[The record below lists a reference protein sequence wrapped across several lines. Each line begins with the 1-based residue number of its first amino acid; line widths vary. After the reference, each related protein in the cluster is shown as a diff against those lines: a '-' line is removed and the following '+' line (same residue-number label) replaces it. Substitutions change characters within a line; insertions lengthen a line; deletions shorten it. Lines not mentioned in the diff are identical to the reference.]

1 MRRLVLLPGA
11 RMALRLLLTLL
22 LLCLW
27 SLSLSII
34 GAQAVAASTSARPW
48 MNRSLSP
55 DQRADLLLAQ
65 MTLDEKIA
73 MLHGWSGGSYVGY
86 IPANTRLGIPALGLE
101 DGPAGVADGMTGVT
115 AFPAPEALAASWDT
129 SLMRQYGQDL
139 GNEEWGKGANVAL
152 APTVNILRNPQWGRS
167 FETLGEDPYLTAM
180 LASADIQG
188 IQSQHVIATVKHYA
202 ANNQEYHRTTV
213 SANVDERTLHEIYLP
228 AFEYAVRQAGVG
240 AVMCSYNK
248 VNNVYA
254 CENPYLLD
262 TTLKGTFG
270 FAGFVMSDWGATHS
284 TVPAITAG
292 LDMEMPDSTY
302 FGNALK
308 QAVLSGQV
316 SMATIDEAVHRIL
329 RTMFAIGLFD
339 YPTTGSPSATVTNAQ
354 HAQFARQAAEAGTVL
369 LKNDGQL
376 LPLDPSKIHS
386 IAVIGPDAS
395 VAPQATGGG
404 SAHVIPPYVVT
415 PLQGITQRAGSG
427 VTVRYAQGITT
438 TGTLPPIEAQYLTPP
453 SGSGQGLLGE
463 YFTNMTLSGS
473 PVLTRVDSQI
483 NFDWN
488 GQSPGPGV
496 PATQWSARWT
506 GTLTPPVSGT
516 YTFSLTSDDGSRL
529 YINNQLL
536 IDNWR
541 DQATTTETASIQL
554 TAGQPYAIRVEY
566 YQNGGASNVALG
578 WSIPGQENTL
588 LSQAVELARSSD
600 VAIVF
605 VNDVES
611 EGSDRSSLE
620 LPGAQDQLI
629 EAVAQ
634 ANPRTIVVLNTGGP
648 VLMPWVDQVPA
659 LLEAWYP
666 GQEDGNA
673 IAAVLFGDVNPSGKL
688 PMTFPRSASDL
699 PASTPAQYPGIND
712 QADYSEGVF
721 VGYRYYDERGIT
733 PLFPFGYGLSYTTFR
748 YSHLRVT
755 PTQADYRSRIA
766 VDLDVTNTGRRAGAE
781 VVQLYVGMPS
791 TNVPEPPR
799 QLKGFQKVFLQP
811 GQTKHVHFE
820 LNPRD
825 LSYWDVHAHSWVVQD
840 GSYSVQVGS
849 SSRDIRLRGSFTVRV
864 TNGPRYVSVQAPA
877 LLAGGG
883 SATVTT
889 SFTNGGD
896 LTAHA
901 LRLELQAP
909 QGWQARPE
917 GTSTFATVEAGQTV
931 QVRWQVTAPPGASP
945 GSYALQASARFV
957 SADGPGH
964 VQASTSLTVPYP
976 SLAAAYNNVG
986 ISDDSNPSAGNF
998 DGGGYSY
1005 SAQALAAVGLTPGA
1019 TVVHDGVT
1027 FTWPNVPPGQ
1037 PDNVSA
1043 QGQVIAFSAQGTK
1056 LAFLGAAAFGT
1067 QSGTLTIVYSDG
1079 SQQQATLTLAD
1090 WYANQPA
1097 PGDEL
1102 LATADHWN
1110 RPPGDTLGPHAVS
1123 IYYTALPLQAGKSV
1137 AYLILPTN
1145 SNLHLF
1151 AAAAS

>member
-1 MRRLVLLPGA
+1 MRRLFLWQSA
-11 RMALRLLLTLL
+11 RTALTLGLL
-22 LLCLW
+22 LLLLLLN
-27 SLSLSII
+27 SL
-34 GAQAVAASTSARPW
+34 AVQSGQTAAAASTQARPW
-48 MNRSLSP
+48 MNRALSP
-55 DQRADLLLAQ
+55 DRRADLLLAQ

-86 IPANTRLGIPALGLE
+86 IPANARLGIPALGLE

-115 AFPAPEALAASWDT
+115 AFPAPEALAASWDPT
-129 SLMRQYGQDL
+129 LARLYGQAL
-139 GNEEWGKGANVAL
+139 GSEEWGKGANVAL

-167 FETLGEDPYLTAM
+167 FETLGEDPYLTGT

-228 AFEYAVRQAGVG
+228 AFEAAVRQGGVG

-248 VNNVYA
+248 VNSVYA
-254 CENPYLLD
+254 CENPYLLS
-262 TTLKGTFG
+262 TTLKGTFD
-270 FAGFVMSDWGATHS
+270 FPGFVMSDWGATHS

-302 FGNALK
+302 FGSALK
-308 QAVLSGQV
+308 QAVLDGQV

-329 RTMFAIGLFD
+329 RSMFAIGLFD

-354 HAQFARQAAEAGTVL
+354 HAQLARQAAEAGTVL
-369 LKNDGQL
+369 LKNSGQL
-376 LPLDPSKIHS
+376 LPLDASKLHS

-415 PLQGITQRAGSG
+415 PLQGISERAGSG

-438 TGTLPPIEAQYLTPP
+438 TGTLPPIEAQYLQPP
-453 SGSGQGLLGE
+453 SGDGQGLQGE
-463 YFTNMTLSGS
+463 YFSNMTLSGS
-473 PVLTRVDSQI
+473 PVLTRLDSQI

-506 GTLTPPVSGT
+506 GRLTPPVSGT

-529 YINNQLL
+529 YLNNQLL

-541 DQATTTETASIQL
+541 DQATTTETATVQL
-554 TAGQPYAIRVEY
+554 TAGQSYAIRVEY
-566 YQNGGASNVALG
+566 YQNGGASNLALG
-578 WSIPGQENTL
+578 WSIPGQENAL
-588 LSQAVELARSSD
+588 LNQAVELARSSD

-629 EAVAQ
+629 AAVAQ
-634 ANPRTIVVLNTGGP
+634 ANPHTIVVLNTGGP

-699 PASTPAQYPGIND
+699 PASTPAQYPGLND

-721 VGYRYYDERGIT
+721 VGYRYYDARGIT

-748 YSHLRVT
+748 YSHLRVS
-755 PTQADYRSRIA
+755 PTQADYRSRIS

-781 VVQLYVGMPS
+781 VVQLYLGIPS
-791 TNVPEPPR
+791 TNVAEPPR

-811 GQTKHVHFE
+811 GQTRHVHFE
-820 LNPRD
+820 LAPRD
-825 LSYWDVHAHSWVVQD
+825 LSYWDVQAHGWVVQD
-840 GSYSVQVGS
+840 GRYSVQVGS
-849 SSRDIRLRGSFTVRV
+849 SSRDIRLQASFTVRR
-864 TNGPRYVSVQAPA
+864 TNGPRYVSLQGPS
-877 LLAGGG
+877 LLAAGA
-883 SATVTT
+883 SAPVTT
-889 SFTNGGD
+889 RFTNGGD
-896 LTAHA
+896 LPVSA
-901 LRLELQAP
+901 LRLRLQGPA
-909 QGWQARPE
+909 GWQVQALSP
-917 GTSTFATVEAGQTV
+917 TSFGRVAAGGTVET
-931 QVRWQVTAPPGASP
+931 RWQVRAPAGASA
-945 GSYALQASARFV
+945 GRYSLQASASFV
-957 SADGPGH
+957 SADGPETLHG
-964 VQASTSLTVPYP
+964 STSLTVPYS

-986 ISDDSNPSAGNF
+986 ISDDSNPGAGNF

-1005 SAQALAAVGLTPGA
+1005 SAQALTAVGLTPGA
-1019 TVVHDGVT
+1019 TVVHAGLT
-1027 FTWPNVPPGQ
+1027 FTWPAVPPGQ

-1043 QGQVIAFSAQGTK
+1043 QGQALAVSAQGSR

-1067 QSGTLTIVYSDG
+1067 QSGTLTIIYSDG
-1079 SQQQATLTLAD
+1079 TSQQATLTLAD

-1097 PGDEL
+1097 AGDEL

-1123 IYYTALPLQAGKSV
+1123 VYYTQVPLQAGKQI
-1137 AYLILPTN
+1137 AYLLLPTN
-1145 SNLHLF
+1145 GNLHLF
-1151 AAAAS
+1151 ALAAG